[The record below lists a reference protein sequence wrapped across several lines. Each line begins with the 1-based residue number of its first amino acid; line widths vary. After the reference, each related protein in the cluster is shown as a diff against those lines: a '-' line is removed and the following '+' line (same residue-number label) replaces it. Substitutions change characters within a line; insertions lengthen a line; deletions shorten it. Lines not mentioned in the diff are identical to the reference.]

1 MKCLCFVSFSVPL
14 LVCLFRVY
22 REEMHSVF
30 MKARAYKWK
39 KFERKKNEEEK
50 NENRIPCVLFCV
62 HERLFNLTFY
72 FNRLNWMRMLVS
84 VTNCR
89 LLTKEQS
96 VRAVFDGINICNI
109 TYIFLCENCSAVLLC
124 IELFGT
130 SKKNMWNGT
139 NWRIGSPITVFL
151 KWDLCIFKRSHKNVP
166 IPLDMC

>member
-1 MKCLCFVSFSVPL
+1 M
-14 LVCLFRVY
+14 
-22 REEMHSVF
+22 
-30 MKARAYKWK
+30 K
-39 KFERKKNEEEK
+39 KFQPKKNEEEK

-109 TYIFLCENCSAVLLC
+109 TYIFSCENCSAVLLC
-124 IELFGT
+124 IELFSK
-130 SKKNMWNGT
+130 SKKKH
-139 NWRIGSPITVFL
+139 V
-151 KWDLCIFKRSHKNVP
+151 KRYKSKNRKPYHDFFELRFVSF
-166 IPLDMC
+166 

>member
-1 MKCLCFVSFSVPL
+1 MALFRALRPQKWNVFVLFLFPFR
-14 LVCLFRVY
+14 CLFVCSACIVKKCTRYLWKRVLIN
-22 REEMHSVF
+22 EKISNE
-30 MKARAYKWK
+30 
-39 KFERKKNEEEK
+39 KKNEEEK

-124 IELFGT
+124 IELFSI
-130 SKKNMWNGT
+130 SKKKH
-139 NWRIGSPITVFL
+139 V
-151 KWDLCIFKRSHKNVP
+151 KRYKSKNRKPYHDFFELRFVSF
-166 IPLDMC
+166 